1 MYYFL
6 LLCLVYMSGTIL
18 YLLMLSLFGL
28 RVVKDHPVDKKM
40 TFNVII
46 PAHNEEAV
54 IADIINSIKC
64 SNYPSEKINITM
76 VADFCND
83 GTAEIARRSGC
94 DVVERTSGERGKSA
108 AVSEA
113 IARLRPALD
122 ASNDVIVV
130 FDADNLVG
138 DDFFENIN
146 RRLVNGADVVQ
157 GNTGI
162 HNWSQTVFTK
172 LNHVNFAVTNR
183 FKELARS
190 QAGLSCRLRGHGM
203 AFTVNAIDSVS
214 WDASSLVED
223 QELTLKFV
231 LAGFCVS
238 WVHDAHVNSVIPATA
253 AEARVQRQRWAGG
266 KSEVTSNAVS
276 KLLTAAFKNRSLAA
290 FDLAVDY
297 MMVSYAVQLAI
308 TGLSLL
314 LALLFVGFSD
324 VLTVSLFAISIVY
337 FCYYLLASVLEG
349 IRFGVFLCFFTAP
362 VFILWRLWIFIV
374 SLRGAKAWH

>member
-1 MYYFL
+1 
-6 LLCLVYMSGTIL
+6 MSGTII
-18 YLLMLSLFGL
+18 YLLALSLFGL
-28 RVVKDHPVDKKM
+28 RVVKDGPVDKEM
-40 TFNVII
+40 TFNVIV

-54 IADIINSIKC
+54 IAGVINSIKNA
-64 SNYPSEKINITM
+64 NYPAEKINVTM
-76 VADFCND
+76 VADFCTD
-83 GTAEIARRSGC
+83 GTAAIARDLGC
-94 DVVERTSGERGKSA
+94 DVFERASGARGKSA
-108 AVSEA
+108 AVSEM
-113 IARLRPALD
+113 IEKLRPSLG
-122 ASNDVIVV
+122 SSSVVVV

-138 DDFFENIN
+138 KDFFENMN
-146 RRLVNGADVVQ
+146 RRLINGADVVQ

-231 LAGFCVS
+231 LAGFKVS
-238 WVHDAHVNSVIPATA
+238 WVHDAHVDSVIPATA

-276 KLLTAAFKNRSLAA
+276 KLLTAAFKNKSLAA

-297 MMVSYAVQLAI
+297 IMVSYAVQLAI

-314 LALLFVGFSD
+314 LALFFLGYSN
-324 VLTVSLFAISIVY
+324 VLTLSLFAISLVY
-337 FCYYLLASVLEG
+337 FFYYLLASVLEG

-362 VFILWRLWIFIV
+362 VFIMWRLWIFVV